1 MGPGRRGPGIAVDQI
16 LVQGDFMSIYRCLLI
31 LGLLVLPGAAPS
43 WARQSP
49 GVAPK
54 YRTETDILYRS
65 GDNLDDYARERCRL
79 DVYYPEGGR
88 NFPTVVWFHGGGLTG
103 GNRSVPNELKGKGF
117 AVVAANYRLS
127 PKAKAPAYI
136 EDAAAAVAW
145 TFKNIGRYGGS
156 TERIFVS
163 GHSAGGY
170 LAAMIGLD
178 KKYLAKEGIDANKI
192 AGLIPLSGQ
201 AITHFT
207 IRKERGIAETKAVID
222 DLAPVYHVRKD
233 APPLLLVTG
242 DRNLELFGRYEENAY
257 LWRMMNLVK
266 HPDTKL
272 LELQGYDHGGM
283 VGPGFPLLL
292 AFVKRIAQ

>member
-1 MGPGRRGPGIAVDQI
+1 MSVIRG
-16 LVQGDFMSIYRCLLI
+16 LLLI
-31 LGLLVLPGAAPS
+31 GLALFPAVGPL
-43 WARQSP
+43 WARQGPTRDKPSALKYLTETNIP
-49 GVAPK
+49 
-54 YRTETDILYRS
+54 YRT
-65 GDNLDDYARERCRL
+65 GANLDEYTLERCRL
-79 DVYYPEGGR
+79 DVYYPEGAR

-103 GNRSVPNELKGKGF
+103 GNRSVPAELKGKGI
-117 AVVAANYRLS
+117 AVVAVNYRLS
-127 PKAKAPAYI
+127 PKVTAPAYI

-145 TFKNIGRYGGS
+145 TFKNIGRYNGS
-156 TERIFVS
+156 TEKIFVS

-207 IRKERGIAETKAVID
+207 IRKERGIPDTKAVID
-222 DLAPVYHVRKD
+222 DLAPVYHVRAD
-233 APPLLLVTG
+233 APPMLLVTG
-242 DRNLELFGRYEENAY
+242 DRNLELLGRYEENAY

-283 VGPGFPLLL
+283 AGPGFPLLL